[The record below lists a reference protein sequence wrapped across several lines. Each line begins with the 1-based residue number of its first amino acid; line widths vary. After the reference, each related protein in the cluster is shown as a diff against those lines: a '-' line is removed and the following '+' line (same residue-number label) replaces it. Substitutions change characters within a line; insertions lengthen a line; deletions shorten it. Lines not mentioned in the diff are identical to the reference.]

1 MRRFCTVRNILFGG
15 VLAVL
20 LASMQVVIVGQSK
33 ESSSLSGLEFRQA
46 PDFELTDINGEG
58 VHLSDF
64 QGRVVMLQFWAQWC
78 TSCEGDLRVFQEIHG
93 NNLDRE
99 VTILGL
105 GYASGS
111 RGEISQLAKSL
122 GVTFPMLLCTEEVRS
137 DYQVAVFPTTFVI
150 DRQGRIRDR
159 RVGTLESGYW
169 KKRVADL
176 LSDN

>member
-1 MRRFCTVRNILFGG
+1 MRNILFGG

-20 LASMQVVIVGQSK
+20 IVSMQIAIVGQPK

-78 TSCEGDLRVFQEIHG
+78 TSCEGDLRVFQEIHE

-159 RVGTLESGYW
+159 RVGALESGYW
-169 KKRVADL
+169 KQRVEELLAD
-176 LSDN
+176 N